1 MPKLDANARDQLLL
15 HQFLAGLSVAE
26 SKQLQTTGDTKISQD
41 NVERARVLM
50 TTHLW
55 LQPFNDILRECNSWE
70 TQVSELTI
78 NLLTTTNLCLNIVI
92 FPN

>member
-50 TTHLW
+50 TTHL
-55 LQPFNDILRECNSWE
+55 
-70 TQVSELTI
+70 
-78 NLLTTTNLCLNIVI
+78 
-92 FPN
+92 